1 MKNNNTVFN
10 QMLQLISRYEFEKA
24 VQLYK
29 TNKYSKGFSS
39 WDHFVS
45 LMFAQLSKQ
54 NGLRGVEAG
63 MNSFSKK
70 LYHLGTKPVKRSTLS
85 YANSKRTHY
94 VFKTLFEYKLA
105 EILRQAPGHK
115 FRFKND
121 LYSFDATTI
130 DLCLSLHDW
139 AAFRKTKGGIKLHVK
154 LNHKGY
160 LPEFVTL
167 TTAKQHEVNIL
178 KRISF
183 KPGDVVVY
191 DRGLVDYRVFATHC
205 RERIYFVTRLK
216 SNAEYR
222 VIERKDVSK
231 YKHISSDQIIEFTV
245 YTSKKKC
252 PLRLRRIRSRD
263 PETGKYIVLLTNHFE
278 WSPQTIAL
286 IYKDRWKIE
295 IFFKTIKQNLRI
307 KSFLGTSKNA
317 ILCQIWVALIVYLLL
332 SYMSFLSKHSWTI
345 NKLMNVIPILLFS
358 RIDLWAWLYNP
369 FGYEKPLK
377 LNLYQGVLF

>member
-54 NGLRGVEAG
+54 NGLRGVESG
-63 MNSFSKK
+63 MNSFTKK

-85 YANSKRTHY
+85 YANNKRNHH
-94 VFKTLFEYKLA
+94 VFKALFEYKLA
-105 EILRQAPGHK
+105 ETLKNAPGHK

-121 LYSFDATTI
+121 LYSFDATII

-222 VIERKDVSK
+222 VIGRKDVSK

-332 SYMSFLSKHSWTI
+332 SYMSFLSKHSWSI

-358 RIDLWAWLYNP
+358 RIDLWTWLHNP
-369 FGYEKPLK
+369 FDCEKPSN